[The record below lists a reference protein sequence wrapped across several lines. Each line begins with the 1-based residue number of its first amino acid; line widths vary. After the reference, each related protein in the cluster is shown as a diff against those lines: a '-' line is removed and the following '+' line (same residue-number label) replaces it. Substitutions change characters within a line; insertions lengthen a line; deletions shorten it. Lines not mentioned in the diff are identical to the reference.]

1 MALGARAPAAP
12 EVAAAPVT
20 DQSGSGIDRAPE
32 EGCAS
37 LAGPPAPIEPVAAVF
52 DPDGTLVLSDAAD
65 RAAWRALFASR
76 GRPLAEQLLE
86 SRILGR
92 RDEDVFGELTSEF
105 PGEDP
110 AALAMKLSRYE
121 AERAMPFGAVTG
133 AVELVHRLH
142 RRRVALAVVT
152 SARRVGAEAKL
163 VALGLLGYFS
173 TLVVAE
179 DVTRGKPHPEG
190 YRLACRLGVNPSRVV
205 GFEDS
210 PSGVAAVK
218 AAGMRCVAVATSHD
232 PRTLDAADLVVP
244 DLATVS
250 WPLDWARRPSPRR

>member
-1 MALGARAPAAP
+1 VPRGP
-12 EVAAAPVT
+12 EVAA
-20 DQSGSGIDRAPE
+20 APE

-52 DPDGTLVLSDAAD
+52 DLDGTLVLSDAAD

-92 RDEDVFGELTSEF
+92 RDEDVLGELTSEF

-110 AALAMKLSRYE
+110 AALAIELSRYE

-190 YRLACRLGVNPSRVV
+190 YRLACRRLGVNPSRVV

-250 WPLDWARRPSPRR
+250 WPPDWARRPSPRR

>member
-1 MALGARAPAAP
+1 MP
-12 EVAAAPVT
+12 EP
-20 DQSGSGIDRAPE
+20 
-32 EGCAS
+32 
-37 LAGPPAPIEPVAAVF
+37 LAPIEPVAAVF
-52 DPDGTLVLSDAAD
+52 DLDGTLVLSDAAD

-92 RDEDVFGELTSEF
+92 RDEDVLGELSSEF

-110 AALAMKLSRYE
+110 AALAIELSRYE
-121 AERAMPFGAVTG
+121 AEQAVPFGVVTG
-133 AVELVHRLH
+133 AVELVHLLH

-163 VALGLLGYFS
+163 AALGLLGHFS

-179 DVTRGKPHPEG
+179 DVARGKPHPEG
-190 YRLACRLGVNPSRVV
+190 YRLACRRLGVNPSQVV

-218 AAGMRCVAVATSHD
+218 ASGMRCVAVATSHD

-244 DLATVS
+244 DLAAVS
-250 WPLDWARRPSPRR
+250 WPPDWAQRPSRRR